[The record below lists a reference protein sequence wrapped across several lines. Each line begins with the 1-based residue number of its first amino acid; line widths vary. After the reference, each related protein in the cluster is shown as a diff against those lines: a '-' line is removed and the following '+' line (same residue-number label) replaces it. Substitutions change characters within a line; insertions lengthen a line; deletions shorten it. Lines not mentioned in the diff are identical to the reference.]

1 MLDPIGGFRRI
12 QDFFIS
18 YIETSF
24 RIADPFVAASRRELL
39 NSSGEFAAE
48 PYIEPVLRYESSNK
62 TLEDLAD
69 MENGPLRSL
78 SQEGRKAFVELALSG
93 LFDSKSGDASW
104 RRRSVHAPYIHQ
116 VKMLERGI
124 RAGCPG
130 IVTSGTGSGK
140 TESFMLPILAALSN
154 EAIGW
159 PAPCDSYLQNRW
171 WHNTEANWVSRRKG
185 EKRPAAIRALVL
197 YPMNAL
203 VEDQM
208 ARLRKTLD
216 SDEARQTME
225 HRFAGNRIFFGQYT
239 SATPVTGYASHP
251 RLSGDRT
258 EKSRR
263 ARNLEKLRKALNRI
277 DCDQQAARAFD
288 KEKEKSS
295 EKTRYI
301 FPSTDG
307 GEMVTRWDMQ
317 AAPPDVL
324 VTNASMLGAM
334 LSREVEDAIFDMTR
348 EWLMSNE
355 DAYFYLVFDELH
367 LMRGSAGTETA
378 MLIKSLIIRLGLDD
392 PKHRYKLRLLAS
404 SASLPMEGA
413 DGEQSRKYL
422 RDLFAPFGTCRD
434 PQDEGSDSPEFW
446 RNCVVEGTPF
456 IPEPESNVDAR
467 PFAALMRMCSGIV
480 NLAT

>member
-18 YIETSF
+18 YIETNF
-24 RIADPFVAASRRELL
+24 RIADPSVAASRRNLL

-48 PYIEPVLRYESSNK
+48 PYIEPVLRYESSDK
-62 TLEDLAD
+62 TLEVLAEMD
-69 MENGPLRSL
+69 GGPLNSL
-78 SQEGRKAFVELALSG
+78 SHKGRKAFAELALSG
-93 LFDSKSGDASW
+93 LFDAKPGDEVW
-104 RRRSVHAPYIHQ
+104 PRRSVHAPYSHQ
-116 VKMLERGI
+116 IQMLERGLSP
-124 RAGCPG
+124 GCPG

-154 EAIGW
+154 EAASW
-159 PAPCDSYLQNRW
+159 AAPYDGYLQNRW
-171 WHNTEANWVSRRKG
+171 WNGEKTSWVSRREG
-185 EKRPAAIRALVL
+185 EKRQAAVRALVL

-216 SDEARQTME
+216 SDDARQVME

-251 RLSGDRT
+251 RISGVKS

-263 ARNLEKLRKALNRI
+263 ARNLEKLRKALKRI
-277 DCDQQAARAFD
+277 DSDQQAARAFD
-288 KEKEKSS
+288 EEKGNVS

-307 GEMVTRWDMQ
+307 GEMVSRWDMQ

-334 LSREVEDAIFDMTR
+334 LSREVEDGIFDATR
-348 EWLMSNE
+348 EWLMNNN

-378 MLIKSLIIRLGLDD
+378 MLIK
-392 PKHRYKLRLLAS
+392 
-404 SASLPMEGA
+404 EGA
-413 DGEQSRKYL
+413 
-422 RDLFAPFGTCRD
+422 
-434 PQDEGSDSPEFW
+434 
-446 RNCVVEGTPF
+446 
-456 IPEPESNVDAR
+456 I
-467 PFAALMRMCSGIV
+467 
-480 NLAT
+480 